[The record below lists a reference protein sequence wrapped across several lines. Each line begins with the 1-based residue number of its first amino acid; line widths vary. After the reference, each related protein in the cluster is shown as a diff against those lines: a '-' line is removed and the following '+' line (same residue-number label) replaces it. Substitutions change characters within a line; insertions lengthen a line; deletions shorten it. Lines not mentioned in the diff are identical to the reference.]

1 MGLATVYRDDLDVR
15 STARKLLALVL
26 LPLNQVELAFKDV
39 NDDAPNWMKPLLAH
53 FKSCWKGKVKLSL

>member
-39 NDDAPNWMKPLLAH
+39 NDDTPNCMKPLLAH
-53 FKSCWKGKVKLSL
+53 FKSCWMGKVKLNL